1 MYLLPEEV
9 VTTSPALAPFFTGDV
24 EILVPERKFLEL
36 LIIPLIDPSAFCLK
50 LLRTGTSLATAAG
63 FLAPPKEKPGA
74 LAAGL
79 GLTTALVDVAAGAA
93 GLGLDPNREKV
104 GLFCAGL
111 AGGAAAAFG
120 ATFLGAPPKEN
131 PPDFFTG
138 VGAAGAAGSSFLAGC
153 DPNKLNVGDF
163 VAAFLGGG
171 VVLAIEIVPG
181 PDLPID

>member
-1 MYLLPEEV
+1 M

-24 EILVPERKFLEL
+24 EILVPERKFFEL
-36 LIIPLIDPSAFCLK
+36 LIIPEIDPSAFCLK
-50 LLRTGTSLATAAG
+50 LLITGTSLATAAG
-63 FLAPPKEKPGA
+63 FFAPPKEKPGA

-120 ATFLGAPPKEN
+120 ATFFGAPPKEN

-138 VGAAGAAGSSFLAGC
+138 VGAAGAAGSSFFAGC

-163 VAAFLGGG
+163 
-171 VVLAIEIVPG
+171 
-181 PDLPID
+181 